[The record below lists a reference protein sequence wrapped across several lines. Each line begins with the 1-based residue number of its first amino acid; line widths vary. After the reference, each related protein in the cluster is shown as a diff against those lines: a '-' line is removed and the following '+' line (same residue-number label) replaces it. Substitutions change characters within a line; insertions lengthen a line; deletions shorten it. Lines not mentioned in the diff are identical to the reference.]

1 MEAPVL
7 IVRREI
13 SMTHACNTLLAS
25 VVCGLIAVP
34 CFASS
39 HNPTEG
45 AAFVDEAAIGAA
57 VPNAVHV
64 LQAHTAI
71 FQPGSDGHDDARTF
85 TSILSSY
92 EIIHLFWL
100 SSFEREATPANHLVS
115 ASTVLAA
122 DLLTGR
128 VRFSGLTSPAS
139 WSSLEPGIQ
148 MTLLSDSGLQPGI
161 GACFLAALAIAT
173 LTIYR
178 RRNSDASIIPAQSS
192 SEFRIAVKVD
202 A

>member
-1 MEAPVL
+1 M
-7 IVRREI
+7 
-13 SMTHACNTLLAS
+13 SNACTTLLVS

-39 HNPTEG
+39 HDPTEG

-57 VPNAVHV
+57 GPNAVHV

-71 FQPGSDGHDDARTF
+71 FQPGSDRPDGARTF

-92 EIIHLFWL
+92 ELIHLFWL
-100 SSFEREATPANHLVS
+100 SSFEREAAPANHLMS

-122 DLLTGR
+122 DLL
-128 VRFSGLTSPAS
+128 SGLTSPAS
-139 WSSLEPGIQ
+139 ASSLQPGIQ
-148 MTLLSDSGLQPGI
+148 MALTSDSGLQPGI

-173 LTIYR
+173 LTISR
-178 RRNSDASIIPAQSS
+178 RRSGHASIIPAQSS
-192 SEFRIAVKVD
+192 AELRIAVKVD

>member
-1 MEAPVL
+1 M
-7 IVRREI
+7 
-13 SMTHACNTLLAS
+13 SNACNTLLAS

-39 HNPTEG
+39 HDPTQG

-57 VPNAVHV
+57 GPNAVRV

-71 FQPGSDGHDDARTF
+71 FQTGSDRPDGARTF

-92 EIIHLFWL
+92 ELIHLFWL

-128 VRFSGLTSPAS
+128 VRYGGLTSPAS
-139 WSSLEPGIQ
+139 SSSLEPGIQ
-148 MTLLSDSGLQPGI
+148 MALSSDSGLQPGI

-173 LTIYR
+173 LTISR
-178 RRNSDASIIPAQSS
+178 RRSGHASIIPAQSS